1 MIKTDKRLIAVVL
14 TVVLIF
20 TLTLAAS
27 GSPGVASVSYEQSE
41 DYASILSVEDIPGD
55 MVPDIIREHDEESVL
70 IKLCEDASLDE
81 LNSYLRYADSVKSV
95 TVTEED
101 VYLGTVKLYLRDN
114 VDTGEA
120 IVQLSSIPLISYAQP
135 NYIYHIPEDPEG
147 GHRSL
152 MIEGRETSRI
162 SVSASSL
169 ASVSVNDPYINDCW
183 YLPSVS
189 ACEAWDVQ
197 KTEKKVTVA
206 VIDGGF
212 NIDHPDLKENIVGYY
227 DAAGDGIEG
236 GQGSELVRNHGSH
249 VCGIIAAKANNNKG
263 IAGVSYDAGLFPV
276 NAAKKE
282 SKGELLESNILKGF
296 ECILKNREKYNI
308 RAINMSL
315 AVELNLEYKDFITK
329 PGYYDI
335 LMNECVLGA
344 YDEGIVT
351 IFAAG
356 NSAHIFGGPFFG
368 AWGDAVARSIEVI
381 SLGNGTYD
389 EHSQKVLLDEPLSRS
404 YFSNYNMPGQT
415 TKDIS
420 APGWNILSSGFNNY
434 YFYSGTSMAAPVVSG
449 VAALVLAAR
458 PDLTV
463 AQLTDILLSS
473 AVDMGDPGWDEGY
486 GFGEMNAYNAVKLAK
501 DGFVFNGGTELK
513 KGETLTLTPSRSG
526 NYRWETSDEAVA
538 TVDKGVIKGVG
549 SGVVRITAF
558 DERGFSLTRSIAV
571 IDAGFNGPDSI
582 RAGEKADLSFDF
594 EPKDGIIWS
603 IDNSDSS
610 VLKVDLLK
618 EKVEIDDYKKI
629 IYRYYSLELTGLKP
643 GKARVTYSY
652 GSVSYSKDI
661 TVLPKEG
668 EALSNIV
675 TEDEMTLLNDPGVS
689 AISKNEILTGLDKA
703 IDSRVSSTS
712 TVFFDSVEKNK
723 DGVKK
728 YRVMI
733 SMNGALRADGRK
745 HVYYRNKIGSSKIND
760 IDVKV
765 FYCEKNSEYAASP
778 PSDDSVS
785 SFGSEGWKEAKVKKV
800 KIKNAKNASF
810 DCFGRMSG
818 NIKGIGKAAYLSGIV
833 LEDKELNKTLGKALN
848 KTIRDLQKKLRSNKG
863 STFTD
868 GDLKKPGAGTELGL
882 VIPVYP
888 LFIGGINNTETYL
901 DGNGKEN
908 SCSFEKGTFNKDK
921 MKLKNAEVNIRYSG
935 GKQKRL
941 KLKYSKAKDKD
952 FKADVNFNTSSE
964 GSVTLEGS
972 GNYFGFVEYQTAF

>member
-1 MIKTDKRLIAVVL
+1 MKGTEKKL
-14 TVVLIF
+14 TAIILTTAL
-20 TLTLAAS
+20 TLTMTLAAS
-27 GSPGVASVSYEQSE
+27 GSNGEAQASSYEDE
-41 DYASILSVEDIPGD
+41 YCASILSVSEIPEET
-55 MVPDIIREHDEESVL
+55 VPDIKAEHDTESVL
-70 IKLCEDASLDE
+70 IRLHEDASLNE
-81 LNSYLRYADSVKSV
+81 LNRYLRFADSVKSV
-95 TVTEED
+95 TVTEDD
-101 VYLGTVKLYLRDN
+101 VHLNTVKLELRDN
-114 VDTGEA
+114 VDTGTA
-120 IVQLSSIPLISYAQP
+120 MAQLSSIPLISYAQP
-135 NYIYHIPEDPEG
+135 DYIYHIPEDEMVNYGSSSHPETD
-147 GHRSL
+147 
-152 MIEGRETSRI
+152 EGRKNT
-162 SVSASSL
+162 A
-169 ASVSVNDPYINDCW
+169 SVNDPYINDCW
-183 YLPSVS
+183 YLQSVS

-212 NIDHPDLKENIVGYY
+212 NINHPDLKDNIVGYY

-236 GQGSELVRNHGSH
+236 GQGSELVINHGSH
-249 VCGIIAAKANNNKG
+249 ICGIIAAKANNNKG

-276 NAAKKE
+276 NVAKKE

-315 AVELNLEYKDFITK
+315 AADLNLEYKDFITK

-335 LMNECVLGA
+335 LMNECILSA

-351 IFAAG
+351 IFSAG
-356 NSAHIFGGPFFG
+356 NSANIFGGPFFG
-368 AWGDAVARSIEVI
+368 NWGDAIARSIEVI

-389 EHSQKVLLDEPLSRS
+389 EHSKEVLLDEPLSRS

-420 APGWNILSSGFNNY
+420 APGWEILSSGFNDY

-473 AVDMGDPGWDEGY
+473 AVDMGDPLWDEGY
-486 GFGEMNAYNAVKLAK
+486 GFGELNAYNAVKLAK
-501 DGFVFNGGTELK
+501 DGFEFDGGTELK

-571 IDAGFNGPDSI
+571 IDAEFNGPDSI
-582 RAGEKADLSFDF
+582 RVGEKAGLSFDF
-594 EPKDGIIWS
+594 EPKDGIIWTLD
-603 IDNSDSS
+603 ISDRS
-610 VLKVDLLK
+610 VLKADHTK
-618 EKVEIDDYKKI
+618 TEIERYGEKDIIDSH
-629 IYRYYSLELTGLKP
+629 YSLEISGLKP

-661 TVLPKEG
+661 TVVPSEG

-675 TEDEMTLLNDPGVS
+675 TENEMALLNDPNVS
-689 AISKNEILTGLDKA
+689 ALSKNKILSGLDTA
-703 IDSRVSSTS
+703 IESRVSSTS
-712 TVFFDSVEKNK
+712 EVVFDSAITAGGK
-723 DGVKK
+723 DTSKK
-728 YRVMI
+728 YRVKL

-745 HVYYRNKIGSSKIND
+745 HLYNKNKTGRSKNND

-765 FYCEKNSEYAASP
+765 FYSENSGE
-778 PSDDSVS
+778 
-785 SFGSEGWKEAKVKKV
+785 WKEARVKKA

-818 NIKGIGKAAYLSGIV
+818 NIKGIGNAAYLSGIV
-833 LEDKELNKTLGKALN
+833 LEDRELDRTLGKALD
-848 KTIRDLQKKLRSNKG
+848 KEIRELNKKLKNNKS
-863 STFTD
+863 STLTD
-868 GDLKKPGAGTELGL
+868 ADLMKPGVGTELKL

-888 LFIGGINNTETYL
+888 IFIGISGSSGNYT
-901 DGNGKEN
+901 DGSGKENRYIIKKGSFDKNRMKLKKAGLSIKYNNGKEK
-908 SCSFEKGTFNKDK
+908 E
-921 MKLKNAEVNIRYSG
+921 
-935 GKQKRL
+935 L
-941 KLKYSKAKDKD
+941 KLKYSKVKDKD
-952 FKADVNFNTSSE
+952 FKSAVNATLSP
-964 GSVTLEGS
+964 GGKVTLEGT
-972 GNYFGFVEYQTAF
+972 GNYYGYIEY